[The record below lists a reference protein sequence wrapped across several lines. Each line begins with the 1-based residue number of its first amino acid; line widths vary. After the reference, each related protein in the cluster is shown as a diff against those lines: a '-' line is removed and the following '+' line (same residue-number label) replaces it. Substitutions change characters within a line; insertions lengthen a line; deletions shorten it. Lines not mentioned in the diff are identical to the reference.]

1 MYETGRSGF
10 RSLRTC
16 WEFGWR
22 PKFSVLFTE
31 LGDREDGLGEKETL
45 PKMKGAVQARRYV
58 GDLARVPLGKEGQG
72 TLKAHMVRG
81 TMEI

>member
-16 WEFGWR
+16 WEFGWE
-22 PKFSVLFTE
+22 PKFTE

-58 GDLARVPLGKEGQG
+58 GDLARVLLGKEGQG

>member
-1 MYETGRSGF
+1 MR
-10 RSLRTC
+10 
-16 WEFGWR
+16 
-22 PKFSVLFTE
+22 
-31 LGDREDGLGEKETL
+31 EKETL

-58 GDLARVPLGKEGQG
+58 GDLARVLLGKEGQG